1 MIIETEV
8 DAAGVAL
15 GEVLELDV
23 AGLNEADDRDLLGGG
38 ASGVVG
44 GKGSAVGGSR
54 GEALDAGV
62 ALVVRGAGAEVD
74 LSNGLARGELGL
86 GVGVEF
92 RGVAVDELGI
102 GVAADDVGLVDL
114 PIVSRD
120 GEALHLGHFQ
130 GEADAP
136 ADGSDGFE
144 REVAGGEALHDIGAV
159 ADGLGAVGVSGTGG
173 AVDDEA
179 GRRVE
184 GGQIG
189 GGETLVEGR
198 AHHEAVV
205 RFPIQAGLGAG
216 GGAEVAV
223 VFIAGRA
230 RELERVEQRN
240 FPLGGEDGDD
250 RFDVAAVNDA
260 VAGGVGGV
268 GGDEVIVVVFGEADA
283 RGIAADVGG
292 AQIEILLVPVFGAG
306 GEGDGVAPV
315 AEDRAGGAGIEAGD
329 RAETVVAPFLREGIE
344 DGLRVGVGLVGD
356 DGVAGDFEG
365 VAEGIEGR
373 VVGAQ
378 EGFLEERLARGVV
391 GNVTGVGAGVD
402 GGGFPGPIV
411 QDLAAQAGDAAV
423 DAGVYLDGFAAE
435 ILVEDGDVGGGLRGA
450 GEARRAVGIGCAG
463 GAVEARA
470 VRVERIV
477 DADGREL
484 VGAGGVDLNGLP
496 EQVGFGVVEGEIAE
510 GGDAVG
516 EVILDVG
523 KPVFTVRFTLA
534 GVLILVEIGEEFRIG
549 GAVRRRRNRGEGER
563 AVERAEEVSCG

>member
-44 GKGSAVGGSR
+44 GKGGVVGGSR
-54 GEALDAGV
+54 GEALDPGV

-114 PIVSRD
+114 PVVSRD
-120 GEALHLGHFQ
+120 GEALHLGHFK

-179 GRRVE
+179 GRSVE
-184 GGQIG
+184 GGQIW

-198 AHHEAVV
+198 AHHQAVV

-329 RAETVVAPFLREGIE
+329 RAETVVAPFLHEGIE

-356 DGVAGDFEG
+356 DGVARDFEG
-365 VAEGIEGR
+365 VAEGIVGG

-378 EGFLEERLARGVV
+378 ERFLEERFARGVV
-391 GNVTGVGAGVD
+391 GNVTGVRAGVD

-411 QDLAAQAGDAAV
+411 QDPTAQASDAAV

-435 ILVEDGDVGGGLRGA
+435 ILEEDGDEGGGLRGA

-484 VGAGGVDLNGLP
+484 VGAGGVDLNGLAL
-496 EQVGFGVVEGEIAE
+496 EVGFGVVEGEIAE

-534 GVLILVEIGEEFRIG
+534 GVLILVEIGEGFRIG
-549 GAVRRRRNRGEGER
+549 RAVRRGSNGGEGER
-563 AVERAEEVSCG
+563 AVDRAEEVSCG